1 MARRDLKEAGK
12 ALATKQD
19 AGVKATQDVFDTHGN
34 DAIKDHINEA
44 QQADPAKAQASVLDA
59 AAQSAEAQVDPAAR
73 GAAMDEV
80 TTLMY
85 KLESSP
91 AVLTELVAGKDSAED
106 KVTAL
111 LHYMGTQLSTGA
123 VDALATMSIDE
134 IAFDLGNLVISTAA
148 LQVVDMSPE
157 IEKLGAMAPILF
169 DVLVGYVDRFSP
181 EGVVANEEVSEEEAD
196 AAAMIAALGET
207 EQMLQFL

>member
-1 MARRDLKEAGK
+1 MARRELKEAGK
-12 ALATKQD
+12 ALATKED

-34 DAIKDHINEA
+34 DAIKDHIAEA
-44 QQADPAKAQASVLDA
+44 QQADPAQAQASVLET
-59 AAQSAEAQVDPAAR
+59 AAQATEQQVDPAAQ

-85 KLESSP
+85 KLEASP
-91 AVLTELVAGKDSAED
+91 AVLTEIVTGKESSED

-111 LHYMGTQLSTGA
+111 LHYMGTQLSTAA
-123 VDALATMSIDE
+123 VEALAGMSTDQ

-157 IEKLGAMAPILF
+157 IEKLGGMAPILF
-169 DVLVGYVDRFSP
+169 DVLVGYMDRFSP
-181 EGVVANEEVSEEEAD
+181 EGAVAAGDVSEEEAD
-196 AAAMIAALGET
+196 AAAMVASLGET